1 MKKNDDLKS
10 HNKLKN
16 KYLKVVT
23 ILLICNVVGF
33 ISLNIY
39 TNYKINKLYA
49 SDFLEN
55 MKKSEVLENQI
66 GKFTGGKIPF
76 LRPYDSN
83 NGETCINFKLKTSS
97 GMKLVCA
104 IYSSENKKIIING
117 YVIDDKVYYDLPEFK
132 ISDYQL
138 QIDNNPYNENK
149 NIEFN
154 HRIEYLSEISNII
167 SKDENYSYHDSNVYF
182 DKESNSYLV
191 IEKQF
196 DKSKNI
202 IKTVYV
208 VIKDN
213 KVISLWEE

>member
-23 ILLICNVVGF
+23 ILLICNVVGL

-39 TNYKINKLYA
+39 TNYKINKSYA
-49 SDFLEN
+49 SVFLEN
-55 MKKSEVLENQI
+55 MKKSEVLEKQI
-66 GKFTGGKIPF
+66 GKFTSGKIPF
-76 LRPYDSN
+76 LRSYDSN
-83 NGETCINFKLKTSS
+83 NGENCINFKLKTSN
-97 GMKLVCA
+97 GKKLVCT

-213 KVISLWEE
+213 NVISLWEE